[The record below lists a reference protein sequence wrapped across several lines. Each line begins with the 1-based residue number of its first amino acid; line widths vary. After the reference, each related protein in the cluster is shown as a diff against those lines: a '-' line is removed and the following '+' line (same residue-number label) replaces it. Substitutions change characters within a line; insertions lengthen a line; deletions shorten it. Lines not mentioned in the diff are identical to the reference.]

1 MEKHPYTDDKK
12 RWLVT
17 TADEERNKGTG
28 FMLRLKLRWDEQYPE
43 KNRVS
48 KQNLRDNA
56 ARFKKELEMNVRSE
70 IAQIEIE
77 QDTTLKSNHKWTTE
91 MKLKLLKI
99 EKQERNRGCGFT
111 RRIKEAWDGIYEN
124 STISAQTLRDNA
136 ARFRKDNSLLNLIAV
151 RDGNDAEPEGSIYE
165 PLNQLEA
172 KKTSRKMKMRK
183 KS

>member
-17 TADEERNKGTG
+17 TADEERSKGTG

-48 KQNLRDNA
+48 KQNLRDNT

-91 MKLKLLKI
+91 M
-99 EKQERNRGCGFT
+99 N
-111 RRIKEAWDGIYEN
+111 
-124 STISAQTLRDNA
+124 
-136 ARFRKDNSLLNLIAV
+136 
-151 RDGNDAEPEGSIYE
+151 
-165 PLNQLEA
+165 
-172 KKTSRKMKMRK
+172 
-183 KS
+183 